1 MSLTVT
7 SREGPVGAFTVQPA
21 GSLDSETSGVLERQ
35 LGLLLEASPKA
46 VVLDLKDLAYI
57 SSAGVRV
64 VLAAKKAL
72 KGKKA
77 DLFLANPQPQI
88 RKVLEIIRAAPG
100 LDIFESVEELDRY
113 LAEMQAQVV
122 RKGE

>member
-7 SREGPVGAFTVQPA
+7 SREGRVGTFTVQPV
-21 GSLDSETSGVLERQ
+21 GSLDSETHGVLEKQ
-35 LGLLLEASPKA
+35 LAMLLEASPKA

-72 KGKKA
+72 KAKGA
-77 DLFLANPQPQI
+77 DLLLANPQPQI
-88 RKVLEIIRAAPG
+88 RKVFEIIRAAPG

-113 LAEMQAQVV
+113 LAEMQARVV

>member
-7 SREGPVGAFTVQPA
+7 SREGRVGTFTVQPA
-21 GSLDSETSGVLERQ
+21 GSLDSETFGVLEKQ
-35 LGLLLEASPKA
+35 LALLLEASPRA

-72 KGKKA
+72 KGKGA

-88 RKVLEIIRAAPG
+88 RKVFEIIRAAPG

-122 RKGE
+122 RKGD